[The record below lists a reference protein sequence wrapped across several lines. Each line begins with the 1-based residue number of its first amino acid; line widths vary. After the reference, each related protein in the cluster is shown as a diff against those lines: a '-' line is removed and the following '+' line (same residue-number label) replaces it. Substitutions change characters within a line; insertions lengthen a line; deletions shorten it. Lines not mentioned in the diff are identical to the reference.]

1 MNYCQMK
8 RLIRRSIV
16 SQQNEASNR
25 LEAIRIGDQKGHRI
39 LLGKCQTTSFGDPAR
54 IVMY

>member
-1 MNYCQMK
+1 MNCCQMK

-16 SQQNEASNR
+16 SEQNEASNR
-25 LEAIRIGDQKGHRI
+25 LEAIRIDDQKGHRI